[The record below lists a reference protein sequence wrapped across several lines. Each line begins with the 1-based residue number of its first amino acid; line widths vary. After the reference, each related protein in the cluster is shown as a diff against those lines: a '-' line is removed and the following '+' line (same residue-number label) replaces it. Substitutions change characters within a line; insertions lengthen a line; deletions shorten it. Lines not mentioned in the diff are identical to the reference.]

1 MIFFKLKKVYMQTL
15 SQTGGLRWCANPEFE
30 LYKVFLLEDVSFDLN
45 VIKNRRKTLNDIK
58 MFKL

>member
-1 MIFFKLKKVYMQTL
+1 MG
-15 SQTGGLRWCANPEFE
+15 SCWCANPEFE

-58 MFKL
+58 NVQVITIIK

>member
-1 MIFFKLKKVYMQTL
+1 MG
-15 SQTGGLRWCANPEFE
+15 SWWCANPEFE